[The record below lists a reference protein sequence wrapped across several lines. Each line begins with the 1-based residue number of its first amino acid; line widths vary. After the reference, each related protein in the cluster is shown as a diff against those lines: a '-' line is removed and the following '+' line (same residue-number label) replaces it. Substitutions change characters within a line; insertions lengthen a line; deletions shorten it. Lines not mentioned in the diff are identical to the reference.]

1 MLLRVLIYC
10 ILSSG
15 FFLNVYAKPSLK
27 DLQNEALSLKAQKV
41 FLIKEP
47 QKLEFKGK
55 KYKIFIALSKNYKPN
70 SSLKAFYVLD
80 GNKHFVLLLNGLA
93 RLNFRANEP
102 FIIIGIGYDTSLGY
116 DQMARKRD
124 YTPKI
129 SLEFLQNAT
138 NTKTFENS
146 GKEAEFWE
154 FLQDILLTK
163 INKTYPQIRTQ
174 ALFGHSFGGLF
185 VLNALLKHPLIF
197 DAYFIVSPSLW
208 WGEGSFLPNKIALAT
223 CPKIFFLRGKMEK
236 TRGKSS
242 MSLTELHE
250 KISKQCEANL
260 KEFAGLSHS
269 EVIPYALIFAFKNFV
284 N

>member
-27 DLQNEALSLKAQKV
+27 DLQNETLSLKAQKV

-70 SSLKAFYVLD
+70 SSVKAFYVLD

-129 SLEFLQNAT
+129 SLEFLQNA
-138 NTKTFENS
+138 
-146 GKEAEFWE
+146 
-154 FLQDILLTK
+154 
-163 INKTYPQIRTQ
+163 
-174 ALFGHSFGGLF
+174 
-185 VLNALLKHPLIF
+185 LLKHPLIF
-197 DAYFIVSPSLW
+197 DAYFIASPSLW
-208 WGEGSFLPNKIALAT
+208 WGEGSFCLIKLPLLLAQ
-223 CPKIFFLRGKMEK
+223 KFSF
-236 TRGKSS
+236 
-242 MSLTELHE
+242 
-250 KISKQCEANL
+250 
-260 KEFAGLSHS
+260 
-269 EVIPYALIFAFKNFV
+269 
-284 N
+284 